1 MKYFTAQWHRDT
13 ITAEMCFQMR
23 KDSKAGAFS
32 EKLFTSLYE
41 SQKSWYVKHLKRAA
55 KHLKQPFDP
64 KAAEAEYKANYN
76 ENLEYIRANLPA
88 EILDKV
94 ADHRVLAL
102 GVAEY
107 NVLMEIT
114 RFCGTVNRRCEL
126 VREEYEASLEALA
139 EQIGWLKI
147 NMLGKIANAP
157 IASVSLADG
166 RLTVV
171 TSPEITEI
179 ACTLTLCEADA
190 NAAEWESLIGTVIL
204 YHELADEGNGR
215 YSLSLLC
222 EKQDGS
228 FLEATARMKDI
239 EIEEC

>member
-41 SQKSWYVKHLKRAA
+41 SQKNWYVKHLKRAA

-64 KAAEAEYKANYN
+64 KAAEAEYEANYK
-76 ENLEYIRANLPA
+76 ENLDYIRANLPA
-88 EILDKV
+88 EILNKV

-107 NVLMEIT
+107 DVLMEIT
-114 RFCGTVNRRCEL
+114 RFCGGVNHRCEL

-179 ACTLTLCEADA
+179 ACTLTLSDADA
-190 NAAEWESLIGTVIL
+190 NLPEWESLIGTVIL
-204 YHELADEGNGR
+204 YHELLDEGNGR

-222 EKQDGS
+222 EKEDGS
-228 FLEATARMKDI
+228 FLEATAHMKDI